1 MTTAR
6 ASVTKVTLPAETP
19 PYPGGGVSVAFPRLN
34 QGIVSWERGKRHMT
48 EHPSIVLAAAGIT
61 KTFGNH
67 TALDGVD
74 IAFHRGEVHA
84 LLGENGAGK
93 STLIKILTGAYIP
106 DGGTITL
113 DGEAVNFT
121 TPQQAQTLG
130 IGTVYQ
136 EVNLLP
142 NMTVIDNLFIGRQP
156 TNRFGL
162 VDKRRMERE
171 ARDILNTYGL
181 DIDVKAEL
189 STFSV
194 AVQQIIAIARAVE
207 LSGKVLILDEPTASL
222 DRSEVEKLFGIVRQL
237 RDRGLAIVF
246 ITHFLDQVFELSDR
260 VTVLRNG
267 KLVGTQVIA
276 TLDRTSL
283 VRMMLG
289 KDLAFHHP
297 DVLGEEGEVGET
309 LMEFENFGLSN
320 SVQPFDL
327 KIHRGEVVG
336 VAGLLGSGRTEMARL
351 MFGID
356 QADTGALKIDGAT
369 RQVRNP
375 REAVE
380 LGFGFCPEDRKI
392 DGIFGDLSVRENIVI
407 AMQARLGWFK
417 ALNRDEQLE
426 IAGNFVEALDIRTAS
441 AELPVKLLSGG
452 NQQKVILARWLATDP
467 RFLILDE
474 PTRGIDVG
482 AHAEIV
488 RMISRLREDGLA
500 LVVISSELDEIVS
513 YSSRVVVM
521 RDRKMVAE
529 LHGADITPGV
539 IVQTIA
545 AQPAEVEA

>member
-1 MTTAR
+1 MGEGEEA
-6 ASVTKVTLPAETP
+6 
-19 PYPGGGVSVAFPRLN
+19 
-34 QGIVSWERGKRHMT
+34 MT

-171 ARDILNTYGL
+171 SREILNTYGL

-267 KLVGTQVIA
+267 RLVGTQAIA
-276 TLDRTSL
+276 SLDRTSL

-309 LMEFENFGLSN
+309 LMEFEGFGLSN
-320 SVQPFDL
+320 SVQPFNL

-356 QADTGALKIDGAT
+356 QADSGSIKIDGSS

-426 IAGNFVEALDIRTAS
+426 IAGNFIEALDIRTAS

>member
-1 MTTAR
+1 MATA
-6 ASVTKVTLPAETP
+6 E
-19 PYPGGGVSVAFPRLN
+19 GV
-34 QGIVSWERGKRHMT
+34 
-48 EHPSIVLAAAGIT
+48 VLEARGIT

-67 TALDGVD
+67 TALKGVD
-74 IAFHRGEVHA
+74 ISLRRGEVHA

-93 STLIKILTGAYIP
+93 STLIKILTGAYTP
-106 DGGTITL
+106 DAGVISL
-113 DGEAVNFT
+113 DGQPVSFA
-121 TPQQAQTLG
+121 TPQQAQALG

-142 NMTVIDNLFIGRQP
+142 NMTVSDNLFIGRQP
-156 TNRFGL
+156 SAFGL
-162 VDKRRMERE
+162 VNRSATDDL
-171 ARDILNTYGL
+171 ARKVLSQYGL
-181 DIDVKAEL
+181 DIDVRAEL
-189 STFSV
+189 STYSV
-194 AVQQIIAIARAVE
+194 AIQQIVAIARAVE

-222 DRSEVEKLFGIVRQL
+222 DRHEVDKLFEIIRTL
-237 RDRGLAIVF
+237 KSRGLAIVF

-267 KLVGTQVIA
+267 FRIGSEPVA
-276 TLDRTSL
+276 ALDRTGL

-289 KDLAFHHP
+289 KDLVHHHNGP
-297 DVLGEEGEVGET
+297 VEGEPDGGDL
-309 LMEFENFGLSN
+309 LMSVRQLGLTG
-320 SVQPFDL
+320 SVQPLDL
-327 KIHRGEVVG
+327 DIRKGEVVG

-356 QADTGALKIDGAT
+356 VADSGALHIDGES
-369 RQVRNP
+369 RVVRSA
-375 REAVE
+375 REAVS
-380 LGFGFCPEDRKI
+380 LGFGFCPEDRKA

-407 AMQARLGWFK
+407 AMQARLGWFR

-426 IAGNFVEALDIRTAS
+426 IAGNFIEALDIRTAS

-521 RDRKMVAE
+521 RDRALVAE
-529 LHGADITPGV
+529 LHGADITPAR
-539 IVQTIA
+539 IVQAIA
-545 AQPAEVEA
+545 GQGVEGAA

>member
-1 MTTAR
+1 MT
-6 ASVTKVTLPAETP
+6 K
-19 PYPGGGVSVAFPRLN
+19 
-34 QGIVSWERGKRHMT
+34 
-48 EHPSIVLAAAGIT
+48 HPSIVLAAAGIT

-67 TALDGVD
+67 TALDDVG

-106 DGGTITL
+106 DRGVISVGG
-113 DGEAVNFT
+113 EPVSFT
-121 TPQQAQTLG
+121 TPQQAQVAG

-162 VDKRRMERE
+162 VDKRHMERKSRE
-171 ARDILNTYGL
+171 ILTSYGL

-267 KLVGTQVIA
+267 RLVGTEAIA
-276 TLDRTSL
+276 SLDRTSL

-309 LMEFENFGLSN
+309 LMEFEGFGLSN

-356 QADTGALKIDGAT
+356 HADSGSLRIDGST

-375 REAVE
+375 REAVA

-426 IAGNFVEALDIRTAS
+426 IAGDFIEALDIRTAS

-545 AQPAEVEA
+545 ALPAEVEA

>member
-1 MTTAR
+1 
-6 ASVTKVTLPAETP
+6 
-19 PYPGGGVSVAFPRLN
+19 
-34 QGIVSWERGKRHMT
+34 MT

-106 DGGTITL
+106 DGGTITV
-113 DGEAVNFT
+113 DGEAVNFN

-171 ARDILNTYGL
+171 AREILATYGL

-267 KLVGTQVIA
+267 RLVGTQAIA
-276 TLDRTSL
+276 SLDRTSL

-309 LMEFENFGLSN
+309 LMEFEGFGLSN

-356 QADTGALKIDGAT
+356 QADSGALKIDGAT

-375 REAVE
+375 REAIE

-426 IAGNFVEALDIRTAS
+426 IAGNFIEALDIRTAS

>member
-1 MTTAR
+1 
-6 ASVTKVTLPAETP
+6 
-19 PYPGGGVSVAFPRLN
+19 
-34 QGIVSWERGKRHMT
+34 MT

-267 KLVGTQVIA
+267 RLVGTQAIA
-276 TLDRTSL
+276 SLDRTSL

-356 QADTGALKIDGAT
+356 QADSGALKIDGAT

-426 IAGNFVEALDIRTAS
+426 IAGNFIEALDIRTAS

-529 LHGADITPGV
+529 LHGAYITPGV

>member
-1 MTTAR
+1 MTD
-6 ASVTKVTLPAETP
+6 
-19 PYPGGGVSVAFPRLN
+19 N
-34 QGIVSWERGKRHMT
+34 
-48 EHPSIVLAAAGIT
+48 PSIVLAAAGII

-67 TALDGVD
+67 TALDKVD
-74 IAFHRGEVHA
+74 IAFHRGEIHA

-106 DGGTITL
+106 DGGTITV

-121 TPQQAQTLG
+121 TPQQAQALG

-142 NMTVIDNLFIGRQP
+142 NMTVVDNLFIGRQP
-156 TNRFGL
+156 VSRFGL
-162 VDKRRMERE
+162 VDKRQMERKSRE
-171 ARDILNTYGL
+171 ILATYGL

-222 DRSEVEKLFGIVRQL
+222 DRSEVEKLFGIIRQL

-267 KLVGTQVIA
+267 RLVGTEAIA
-276 TLDRTSL
+276 SLDRTSL

-297 DVLGEEGEVGET
+297 DVVGEEAEVGET
-309 LMEFENFGLSN
+309 LMTFENFGLTN
-320 SVQPFDL
+320 TVRPFDL

-356 QADTGALKIDGAT
+356 QADSGSIKIDGAT

-375 REAVE
+375 RDAVE

-426 IAGNFVEALDIRTAS
+426 IAGNFIEALDIRTAS

>member
-1 MTTAR
+1 MT
-6 ASVTKVTLPAETP
+6 K
-19 PYPGGGVSVAFPRLN
+19 
-34 QGIVSWERGKRHMT
+34 
-48 EHPSIVLAAAGIT
+48 HPSIVLAAAGIT

-67 TALDGVD
+67 TALADVD
-74 IAFHRGEVHA
+74 SAFHRGEVHA

-106 DGGTITL
+106 DGGTISV
-113 DGEAVNFT
+113 DGETVHFT
-121 TPQQAQTLG
+121 TPQQAQALG

-162 VDKRRMERE
+162 VDKRHMERE
-171 ARDILNTYGL
+171 SREILTSYGL

-267 KLVGTQVIA
+267 RLVGTEAIA
-276 TLDRTSL
+276 SLDRTSL

-297 DVLGEEGEVGET
+297 EVLGEEGEVGET
-309 LMEFENFGLSN
+309 LMEFEGFGLSN

-356 QADTGALKIDGAT
+356 HADSGSLKIDGAT

-375 REAVE
+375 RDAVE

-426 IAGNFVEALDIRTAS
+426 IAGDFIEALDIRTAS

-545 AQPAEVEA
+545 ALPAEAEA

>member
-1 MTTAR
+1 
-6 ASVTKVTLPAETP
+6 
-19 PYPGGGVSVAFPRLN
+19 
-34 QGIVSWERGKRHMT
+34 MT

-106 DGGTITL
+106 DGGTIVV
-113 DGEAVNFT
+113 DGEPVNFT
-121 TPQQAQTLG
+121 TPQQAQALG

-171 ARDILNTYGL
+171 SREILTTYGL

-222 DRSEVEKLFGIVRQL
+222 DRSEVEKLFSIVRQL

-267 KLVGTQVIA
+267 RLVGTQAI
-276 TLDRTSL
+276 TSLDRTSL

-289 KDLAFHHP
+289 KDLAFQHP

-309 LMEFENFGLSN
+309 LMEFEGFGLTN

-356 QADTGALKIDGAT
+356 HADSGAIKIDGST

-426 IAGNFVEALDIRTAS
+426 IAGNFIEALDIRTAS

-545 AQPAEVEA
+545 ALPAEVEA